1 MSEKECS
8 SVPFATP
15 YIGDDE
21 IEAVTEV
28 LRGKWITTGR
38 KVQEFEALVSR
49 ELGTSVALALSSGT
63 AALDVSLA
71 ACGVEKGCDVI
82 TTPYTFVSTSLSILH
97 RGGTP
102 VFVDIEEDTYN
113 IDPEKIEECIRS
125 NYRKDAE
132 GNLVSLTTGNLLKG
146 IVPVHFGGHPV
157 DIDRINSIAAEHGLF
172 VVEDAAHAIG
182 ALYKDKPVGKSVNPV
197 CFSFYSNKNIT
208 TGEGGM
214 VVTDSAELEKKMR
227 MLSLHG
233 ITKTNVERYKDGS
246 PAYDVVYEGF
256 KANMT
261 DISAAIGSVQIRKL
275 NRITGNRR
283 YIASLYTDMLKGDD
297 RLILPV
303 EKNYCKSAWHLY
315 PLRVKSV
322 SAGVRDQIIAELA
335 GRGVQASQHFIPV
348 YFHSFYEKYGDL
360 RGCFPVTEKLWASE
374 ISLPVFPDM
383 VKEDAEF
390 VVKKLDEVLN
400 ISMQRG

>member
-1 MSEKECS
+1 MSEKNRD

-15 YIGDDE
+15 FIGDDE
-21 IEAVTEV
+21 IAAVTEV
-28 LRGKWITTGR
+28 LKGKWITTGK
-38 KVQEFEALVSR
+38 KVQEFEALVKDVLNA
-49 ELGTSVALALSSGT
+49 ETAIALSSGT

-71 ACGVEKGCDVI
+71 ACGVEQGVDVI

-102 VFVDIEEDTYN
+102 VFVDVEEDTYN
-113 IDPEKIEECIRS
+113 IDPNKIQLCIDQ
-125 NYRKDAE
+125 NYRQNED
-132 GNLVSLTTGNLLKG
+132 GSLVSVETGNVLKG

-157 DIDRINSIAAEHGLF
+157 DLDRVNSIAAKYNLF

-182 ALYKDKPVGKSVNPV
+182 AYYRGTPVGKSENPV

-214 VVTDSAELEKKMR
+214 VVTDSSSLEKKMR

-233 ITKTNVERYKDGS
+233 ITKTNVERYKEGS
-246 PAYDVVYEGF
+246 PGYDVIYEGF

-261 DISAAIGSVQIRKL
+261 DISAAIGAVQIGKMK
-275 NRITGNRR
+275 RITEHRR
-283 YIASLYTDMLKGDD
+283 YIAECYTEFLKNED

-303 EKNYCKSAWHLY
+303 EKDYCSSAWHLY
-315 PLRVKSV
+315 PVRLKDKTPVIRDRVIS
-322 SAGVRDQIIAELA
+322 SLGNE
-335 GRGVQASQHFIPV
+335 GVQASQHFIPV
-348 YFHSFYEKYGDL
+348 YFHSFYKKYGDL
-360 RGCFPVTEKLWASE
+360 RGKFPVTEKLWSSE

-383 VKEDAEF
+383 SREDAEF
-390 VVKKLDEVLN
+390 VSQTLGSVLDKLL
-400 ISMQRG
+400 RGE